1 MRKTPNFAVALV
13 ALGAFT
19 QLATRPA
26 LAAENC
32 YGSYTSCRALT
43 GPDVD
48 GTCRAIYN
56 ACVKRNAGKAS
67 GQASGSRLVSGA
79 HITVDGS
86 LVTPAGKP
94 STWNGK
100 ATNSVVVKWGRP
112 RRFCRRGRNRHR
124 LDCPR
129 QQRHHQQRRQ
139 YSPGREGH
147 DWRRCN
153 ERVTQRWPHQHAGA
167 VDRDISGK
175 NVETIEPYLVYGV
188 SPPAAIRPDSRRVW
202 LAPGV
207 LFFWR
212 VLRRQAHVMG
222 TAHSAPLPVL

>member
-1 MRKTPNFAVALV
+1 MRKAFIIAL
-13 ALGAFT
+13 ALAGFGALP
-19 QLATRPA
+19 QLENQVA

-32 YGSYTSCRALT
+32 YASFTSCRALT

-100 ATNSVVVKWGRP
+100 ATNSVVVNGAALGG
-112 RRFCRRGRNRHR
+112 F
-124 LDCPR
+124 
-129 QQRHHQQRRQ
+129 
-139 YSPGREGH
+139 
-147 DWRRCN
+147 
-153 ERVTQRWPHQHAGA
+153 AG
-167 VDRDISGK
+167 
-175 NVETIEPYLVYGV
+175 
-188 SPPAAIRPDSRRVW
+188 PAATGAGSTVHGSSATVSSAGNILQGAKATIGGAAMSGSRNSGRTNMR
-202 LAPGV
+202 AK
-207 LFFWR
+207 
-212 VLRRQAHVMG
+212 
-222 TAHSAPLPVL
+222 

>member
-100 ATNSVVVKWGRP
+100 ATNSVVVNGAAL
-112 RRFCRRGRNRHR
+112 GG
-124 LDCPR
+124 
-129 QQRHHQQRRQ
+129 
-139 YSPGREGH
+139 S
-147 DWRRCN
+147 
-153 ERVTQRWPHQHAGA
+153 AGA
-167 VDRDISGK
+167 AATGTGSTVHGNSATISSAGNILQGAK
-175 NVETIEPYLVYGV
+175 ATIGG
-188 SPPAAIRPDSRRVW
+188 AAMSGSRNGGRTNM
-202 LAPGV
+202 
-207 LFFWR
+207 R
-212 VLRRQAHVMG
+212 TQ
-222 TAHSAPLPVL
+222 